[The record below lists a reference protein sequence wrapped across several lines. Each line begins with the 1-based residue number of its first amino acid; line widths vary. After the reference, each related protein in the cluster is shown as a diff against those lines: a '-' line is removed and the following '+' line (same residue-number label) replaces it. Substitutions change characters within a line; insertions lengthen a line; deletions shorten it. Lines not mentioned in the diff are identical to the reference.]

1 VNLGYCFR
9 RVVVVLEGVQDVEKG
24 KACWEFFKCD
34 EKECPVYKSKELN
47 CWLIPG
53 THCRNEIQGKFLE
66 KMEMCLECE
75 PFRANIDVNSI
86 EETLNV
92 TSQQFTEFRNM
103 VEERDRELEGISM
116 ELAVS
121 LSEVFEALREISS
134 GNPEVR
140 MSETSK
146 LELIVKLKHIV
157 NLTAENVGEIVNL
170 SHEFAIGLAEHFD
183 VLNRVSKGD
192 LAARVF
198 GITQLEILEALKKV
212 TNQMIGTIA
221 GEITERR
228 RAEEYLRHYAA
239 RLERSNQKL
248 EEFAHAISH
257 DLQEPLRALT
267 SYMRML
273 RRGYESQ
280 LDDDANR
287 YISFAIDGANRMYDL
302 IDRLLQDSKV
312 DIRDKPLEPTD

>member
-1 VNLGYCFR
+1 
-9 RVVVVLEGVQDVEKG
+9 VEKG
-24 KACWEFFKCD
+24 KACWEFFKCS
-34 EKECPVYKSKELN
+34 ENECPVYKSKELN
-47 CWLIPG
+47 CWLVSG

-75 PFRANIDVNSI
+75 PFRANVDVNSI
-86 EETLNV
+86 EETLKV
-92 TSQQFTEFRNM
+92 TSQQFTQFRKM

-134 GNPEVR
+134 GNPEAR
-140 MSETSK
+140 MPEASK
-146 LELIVKLKHIV
+146 LELIAKLKHMV

-198 GITQLEILEALKKV
+198 GSTQLEILEALKKV

-228 RAEEYLRHYAA
+228 RAE
-239 RLERSNQKL
+239 
-248 EEFAHAISH
+248 
-257 DLQEPLRALT
+257 
-267 SYMRML
+267 
-273 RRGYESQ
+273 
-280 LDDDANR
+280 
-287 YISFAIDGANRMYDL
+287 
-302 IDRLLQDSKV
+302 
-312 DIRDKPLEPTD
+312 